1 MVYCSV
7 YIKHRIRH
15 CRTCTKKSSSEDF
28 SIYAVFTFF
37 DISFG
42 TDIINHKKKPLF
54 KGFSSYMA
62 ETMRFEL
69 MVGISHTTLPTSHL
83 KPLGQVSMLI
93 HSTDFPF
100 FCQQKS
106 QKSAIFSKDRFCR
119 QTRQVLYPT
128 FLFRHPFSPSEKQL
142 SSGAVAFRK
151 AVFVFIAD
159 HASVPMRKVFSISMT
174 SLSWASHQALSF
186 SLYTT

>member
-1 MVYCSV
+1 MP
-7 YIKHRIRH
+7 
-15 CRTCTKKSSSEDF
+15 
-28 SIYAVFTFF
+28 
-37 DISFG
+37 G
-42 TDIINHKKKPLF
+42 TLIKKKPLF

-106 QKSAIFSKDRFCR
+106 QKSAIFSKR
-119 QTRQVLYPT
+119 P
-128 FLFRHPFSPSEKQL
+128 FLSSNATGPVSDVPFRHPFSPSEKQL
-142 SSGAVAFRK
+142 SSRAVAFQK
-151 AVFVFIAD
+151 AVFVFIVD
-159 HASVPMRKVFSISMT
+159 HASVPMRKAFSISMT
-174 SLSWASHQALSF
+174 SLSWTFHQALSF